1 MRSREIEQLLPWV
14 FRRAAGEG
22 SVLHGLLAAM
32 ESLHAPDEAALAAL
46 DTLFDP
52 RRTPTRF
59 VPFLARWVDLD
70 WLFEAPASGRAR
82 ASQAG
87 LPSGAGSARLR
98 ELVAAAAYLSQWRG
112 SARGLLLF
120 LEIATGLS
128 GFSLDEDVPGPDGRP
143 RPFHMRV
150 RGPAAAAAQRALV
163 ARIVEFEKPA
173 HVTYELL
180 FEPQAPRVEAG
191 PPAEPAPAPSAVP
204 APRRR
209 RTPSPEGSR

>member
-22 SVLHGLLAAM
+22 GVLQALLAAM

-46 DTLFDP
+46 DSLFDP
-52 RRTPTRF
+52 RRTPARF

-70 WLFEAPASGRAR
+70 WLFEAPATGRAR
-82 ASQAG
+82 VGAPG
-87 LPSGAGSARLR
+87 LPSGVGAARLR

-120 LEIATGLS
+120 LEIATGLR
-128 GFSLDEDVPGPDGRP
+128 GFALDEDVLDTEGRP
-143 RPFHMRV
+143 RPFHVRL
-150 RGPAAAAAQRALV
+150 RGPAAAAAQRALI

-173 HVTYELL
+173 HVTYELS
-180 FEPQAPRVEAG
+180 FE
-191 PPAEPAPAPSAVP
+191 APAVDAEAAPAVP
-204 APRRR
+204 PSPAASPTPSRRR
-209 RTPSPEGSR
+209 RSPNPEGSR